1 MNEFLREL
9 RVETAKPTKRK
20 RFPNAS
26 TAGVSLADVA
36 AHAGVSTATV
46 SRVLNGTATV
56 AAEAMERVQRACRE
70 LNYVP
75 NGAARALSSRRT
87 RTIGAVVP
95 SIENAGF
102 AVAIGALQRWLDAE
116 GYTLIVAS
124 SDYDPAA
131 ELREASLLMSR
142 GIDGLLLVGGEH
154 HPDLIP
160 MLAQQDVPFIET
172 WTLSDHHPC
181 VGFDNVAAGR
191 QLADYLLDLGHVDI
205 GVIAGRMRHNDR
217 ASGRVAGVRQAL
229 EARGLRLPTEWMIER
244 PYRILEGRL
253 AMKALL
259 AAPTRPTAVICGND
273 QLAFGAIIEARAS
286 GLSVPADISI
296 TGFNDLDFAAFLD
309 PPLTTLSV
317 PADRIGIISGEY
329 LLGRVLDRPV
339 LRVNEIETRLV
350 VRASA
355 APPRKGN
362 DNGNNKGK
370 GSRRS

>member
-1 MNEFLREL
+1 MFTEIL
-9 RVETAKPTKRK
+9 VATPKPTRRK
-20 RFPNAS
+20 RFLNLPPG
-26 TAGVSLADVA
+26 TVSLADVA

-46 SRVLNGTATV
+46 SRALNGTAPV
-56 AAEAMERVQRACRE
+56 ANEAMQRVQRACRE

-131 ELREASLLMSR
+131 ELREAALLMSR

-160 MLAQQDVPFIET
+160 MLQQQDVPFIET
-172 WTLSDHHPC
+172 WTLSAAHPC
-181 VGFDNVAAGR
+181 VGFDNVAVAR
-191 QLADYLLDLGHVDI
+191 QLTDYLLDLGHVDI
-205 GVIAGRMRHNDR
+205 AVIAGRMRYNDR

-244 PYRILEGRL
+244 SYRILEGRL

-273 QLAFGAIIEARAS
+273 QLAFGAMIEAKAS
-286 GLSVPADISI
+286 GLSVPQDISI
-296 TGFNDLDFAAFLD
+296 TGFNDLDFAAYLD
-309 PPLTTLSV
+309 PPLTTVYV
-317 PADRIGIISGEY
+317 PTDQIGVISGEY
-329 LLGRVLDRPV
+329 LLARVLDRPA
-339 LRVNEIETRLV
+339 LRVNEIQTKLV
-350 VRASA
+350 VRASV
-355 APPRKGN
+355 APPPRRKPA
-362 DNGNNKGK
+362 
-370 GSRRS
+370 S